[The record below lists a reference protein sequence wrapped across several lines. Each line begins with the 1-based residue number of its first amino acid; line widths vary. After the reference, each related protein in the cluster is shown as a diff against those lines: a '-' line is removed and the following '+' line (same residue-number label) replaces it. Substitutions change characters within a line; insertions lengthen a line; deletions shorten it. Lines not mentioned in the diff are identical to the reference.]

1 MAPGSLTPSVVVG
14 RGGLAYQDSVGGTI
28 AVARNQDEQ
37 SGDAWPLNG
46 RKLPV
51 NQTTGF
57 ISPITANPAR
67 PNSAPAADGLVEASA
82 FTDSSSVDAARGGA
96 MPSGA
101 GAGRANEGR
110 IYVGTTVPVDP
121 YAATVEPYDEQYFDD
136 TVLGGLHYRT
146 AAPRQPVG
154 DSHWAGALRRFAK
167 TTVWFLPAAVLA
179 FALASVWGWPTP
191 TSETAGASP
200 GTWLIVTLLGLGL
213 WLAGVVG
220 LAALVASTAV
230 RPWGMVAV
238 LATIAGTVLV
248 APVLGVIGL
257 ARPAALRTADLIGAA
272 SAGSLQAQF
281 LDGHVGRW
289 LAVGGFALL
298 GIGAVAAAGAML
310 GSRVLNRIDGWLVL
324 IAVAIAAGGAYL
336 SWEFM
341 LTLAAMVMLAA
352 TLGLA
357 WTVSR
362 LSPDGGLTG
371 AD

>member
-1 MAPGSLTPSVVVG
+1 M
-14 RGGLAYQDSVGGTI
+14 
-28 AVARNQDEQ
+28 AVARNQHEQ
-37 SGDAWPLNG
+37 GRDGWPLNG
-46 RKLPV
+46 RKLPEK
-51 NQTTGF
+51 QTIGF
-57 ISPITANPAR
+57 VSPIEANPAR
-67 PNSAPAADGLVEASA
+67 PDYAPAADPFVEASA
-82 FTDSSSVDAARGGA
+82 YTDSSSVDTAWVGGS
-96 MPSGA
+96 PSGS
-101 GAGRANEGR
+101 GAIRANEGR
-110 IYVGTTVPVDP
+110 IYGGATVPVDP
-121 YAATVEPYDEQYFDD
+121 YASTAEPYDEMYFDD

-154 DSHWAGALRRFAK
+154 DILWAGALRRFAR
-167 TTVWFLPAAVLA
+167 TTAWFLPAAVLA

-191 TSETAGASP
+191 TTETLGASP
-200 GTWLIVTLLGLGL
+200 GTWLVVTLLGLGL

-230 RPWGMVAV
+230 RPWGFVAV

-257 ARPAALRTADLIGAA
+257 ARPAALRTTDVIGADP
-272 SAGSLQAQF
+272 AGSLQAQF

-298 GIGAVAAAGAML
+298 GIGAIAAAGAIL

-324 IAVAIAAGGAYL
+324 LAVAIAAGGAYL

-362 LSPDGGLTG
+362 LSSDGGLTG